1 MFLVSLSSKPHHPSY
16 ALKPSATH
24 SRLIFW
30 VPADAEVD
38 APVPEV
44 SSGEPVAGFV
54 EAALGSAPAPV
65 PAEKGSVEEPLLVV
79 FVVEPVD
86 RSVEPADE
94 DAALGS
100 VDAAEEEFVELEPE
114 MERVELLLPPK
125 RSPVDGGGLV
135 LPLELVSVEEPAPK
149 SGSPEGVGVGREPEA
164 LVVVGRVAALV
175 DVVPDEPVL
184 SVPVEPVLSVPV
196 ATVPSAPPVV
206 PPIVCN
212 LLLVQV

>member
-1 MFLVSLSSKPHHPSY
+1 M
-16 ALKPSATH
+16 
-24 SRLIFW
+24 
-30 VPADAEVD
+30 PADAEVD

-54 EAALGSAPAPV
+54 EAALGSAPAPT
-65 PAEKGSVEEPLLVV
+65 PAAKGSVEEPLLVV

-86 RSVEPADE
+86 RSVEPAD

-100 VDAAEEEFVELEPE
+100 VDAVEEFVELEPE
-114 MERVELLLPPK
+114 MERVELLLPAK
-125 RSPVDGGGLV
+125 RSPVLGGGLV
-135 LPLELVSVEEPAPK
+135 LPLELVSVREPAPK

>member
-1 MFLVSLSSKPHHPSY
+1 M
-16 ALKPSATH
+16 
-24 SRLIFW
+24 
-30 VPADAEVD
+30 PADAEVD

-54 EAALGSAPAPV
+54 EAALGSAPAPT
-65 PAEKGSVEEPLLVV
+65 PAAKGSVAEPPL
-79 FVVEPVD
+79 FVVVAPVD

-114 MERVELLLPPK
+114 MERVELLLPAK
-125 RSPVDGGGLV
+125 RSPVLGGGLV
-135 LPLELVSVEEPAPK
+135 LPLELVSVREPAPK

>member
-1 MFLVSLSSKPHHPSY
+1 M
-16 ALKPSATH
+16 
-24 SRLIFW
+24 
-30 VPADAEVD
+30 PADAEVD

-54 EAALGSAPAPV
+54 EAALGSAPAPT
-65 PAEKGSVEEPLLVV
+65 PAAKGSVEEPLLVV
-79 FVVEPVD
+79 VVVEPVD

-100 VDAAEEEFVELEPE
+100 VDAVEEFVELEPE

-125 RSPVDGGGLV
+125 RSPVEGGGLV
-135 LPLELVSVEEPAPK
+135 LPLELVSVEEVSLNP
-149 SGSPEGVGVGREPEA
+149 GSPEGVGVGREPEA
-164 LVVVGRVAALV
+164 LVVEGRVAALV
-175 DVVPDEPVL
+175 DVVPEEPVF

-196 ATVPSAPPVV
+196 ATVPSAPLVP

-212 LLLVQV
+212 LLSVQV